1 MRSRTAATGLR
12 NLDWM
17 TFSIYISLVSVGW
30 LMIYAVSYEE
40 GRGFMDMVFDLGT
53 NVGKQSLWILVSF
66 LMMLLLLFID
76 WNFWRTF
83 AYLIYALTMGM
94 LVLVLLIGVE
104 INNATS
110 WFSIAGFTLQP
121 SEFAKIGTCLAMSAY
136 LSTYSTRISMLKSQ
150 VTAIA
155 LFALPMV
162 LIILQPDAG
171 SALVFTSFLIV
182 LFREGFNANLYI
194 LGISVAVV
202 SVLGLIYH
210 PMFIILG
217 LVLLA
222 ILAMVSFQKK
232 KKLYWFA
239 GFIIYAGLAITGVIQ
254 GFPIP
259 VLAVTG
265 VALLGMTYLQYQGRR
280 RDIIKPLYALLT
292 IASFFAVISN
302 YTFNNL
308 PRHQQDRL
316 NVWLQPQKADPR
328 GALYNVIQSK
338 NTIGSGGLQ
347 GKGFLEGTMTKLN
360 YVPEQSTDFIFCT
373 VGEEQGFV
381 GTFAIVALFLLLLLR
396 ITIIAER
403 QRADFSRYY
412 AYSFAGILFVHFFVN
427 IGMTMGLVPVIGIP
441 LPFISYG
448 GSSILAF
455 TIMTGILLSL
465 DSNRLTA

>member
-1 MRSRTAATGLR
+1 MSRRNVASGLK
-12 NLDWM
+12 NLDWI
-17 TFSIYISLVSVGW
+17 TLSLYFSLVAIGW

-40 GRGFMDMVFDLGT
+40 SRGFTEMVFNLD
-53 NVGKQSLWILVSF
+53 NIVGKQTMWIGVSF
-66 LMMLLLLFID
+66 TMLLLLLFID

-83 AYLIYALTMGM
+83 AHLIYAVTMIM
-94 LVLVLLIGVE
+94 LALVLVFGKE

-121 SEFAKIGTCLAMSAY
+121 SEFAKVGACLAMSAY
-136 LSTYSTRISMLKSQ
+136 LSTYSTQISNLKSQ
-150 VTAIA
+150 ITAIG
-155 LFALPMV
+155 LFLLPIF
-162 LIILQPDAG
+162 LIMMQPDAG

-194 LGISVAVV
+194 FGISIAAV
-202 SVLGLIYH
+202 SIMGLVFDPLYIL
-210 PMFIILG
+210 LG

-222 ILAMVSFQKK
+222 IFVMVNYQKK
-232 KKLYWFA
+232 KKLYWLS
-239 GFIIYAGLAITGVIQ
+239 GFLAYVVLSISGIIQ
-254 GFPIP
+254 GFDIPIL
-259 VLAVTG
+259 VIAG
-265 VALLGMTYLQYQGRR
+265 IALLGMTYLQYQDRR
-280 RDIIKPLYALLT
+280 RDIIKPMYFLLVV
-292 IASFFAVISN
+292 AGFFAFASN
-302 YTFNNL
+302 YTFNKL

-316 NVWLQPQKADPR
+316 NVWLQPSKADPR

-381 GTFAIVALFLLLLLR
+381 GTVGIVGLFLLLLLR
-396 ITIIAER
+396 ITVLAER

-455 TIMTGILLSL
+455 TMMTGILLSL